1 VSKAFVRLRSGLPAV
16 TPDRQAAYAAAAAQ
30 QYHTFRGVPEEAWPI
45 FLSAKQ
51 YLHMLDGGCWAGG
64 RGEVR
69 ASVVHQCMG
78 EEMGGCDV
86 CVCVCVCGVGGGARG
101 VQIDRLAPVLLHQAA
116 QPGMPYATAPIHPP
130 QPPCPCCR
138 PSGTLRKPF
147 FRRHPDGSFLYESG
161 GRGGRLRPPCW
172 SHQYCILKQRLV
184 A

>member
-51 YLHMLDGGCWAGG
+51 YLHMLDG
-64 RGEVR
+64 
-69 ASVVHQCMG
+69 
-78 EEMGGCDV
+78 
-86 CVCVCVCGVGGGARG
+86 
-101 VQIDRLAPVLLHQAA
+101 
-116 QPGMPYATAPIHPP
+116 
-130 QPPCPCCR
+130 
-138 PSGTLRKPF
+138 TLRKPF